1 MNFAVLFAVH
11 ADTANVRS
19 IQTFFI
25 DDRYL
30 RPLFLKFRPLKQ
42 APLSIR
48 YMEKALIMVN
58 GLTSMRLD
66 DDTYQSLKNN
76 C

>member
-1 MNFAVLFAVH
+1 MNFDVLFAVH

-19 IQTFFI
+19 MQTVFI
-25 DDRYL
+25 DDSYKYL
-30 RPLFLKFRPLKQ
+30 YSSSFIPLKQ

-48 YMEKALIMVN
+48 YMGKALIMMN
-58 GLTSMRLD
+58 GLMSMRLD
-66 DDTYQSLKNN
+66 DDTYQSLENN

>member
-1 MNFAVLFAVH
+1 
-11 ADTANVRS
+11 
-19 IQTFFI
+19 
-25 DDRYL
+25 
-30 RPLFLKFRPLKQ
+30 
-42 APLSIR
+42 
-48 YMEKALIMVN
+48 MEKALIMMN